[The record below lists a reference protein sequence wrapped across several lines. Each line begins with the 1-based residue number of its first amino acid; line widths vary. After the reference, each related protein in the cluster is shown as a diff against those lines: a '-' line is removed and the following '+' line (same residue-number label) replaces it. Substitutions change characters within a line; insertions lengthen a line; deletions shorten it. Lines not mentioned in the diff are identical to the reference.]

1 MTDKSNVNF
10 NTIMA
15 SSVHDMKNSLSIILD
30 TAETLGHDDGLS
42 KAQHQSLDLLHME
55 GERLNNTF
63 LQLLALYR
71 IENKQYSLN
80 IDSHNVYDC
89 LEEVMFENETQL
101 AHHNIEIK
109 IDCQPELEWFF
120 DRALTLGIINT
131 IINNALRHA
140 NSKIILSANDDNQ
153 ELNISIVDD
162 GPGYPDKLLNSDK
175 AEQSELDFNS
185 GNTGLGLH
193 FAKVVAEMHI
203 KGEQHGRI
211 ELSNDGIN
219 NGGKFSIYLP

>member
-1 MTDKSNVNF
+1 MTDKPDINF

-30 TAETLGHDDGLS
+30 TAESLANDDSLN
-42 KAQHQSLDLLHME
+42 KAQHKSLDLLHIE

-63 LQLLALYR
+63 IQLLALYR

-80 IDSHNVYDC
+80 IDSHNIYDC
-89 LEEVMFENETQL
+89 LEEAMFENETLL
-101 AHHNIEIK
+101 AHHNIELEIQCER
-109 IDCQPELEWFF
+109 DLEWFF
-120 DRALTLGIINT
+120 DRALILGIINT

-140 NSKIILSANDDNQ
+140 NNKIVLEANSA
-153 ELNISIVDD
+153 ESEIVISILDD
-162 GPGYPDKLLNSDK
+162 GSGYSDK
-175 AEQSELDFNS
+175 ILNRDDDEQSELSFNS

-193 FAKVVAEMHI
+193 FSKVVAEMHN
-203 KGEQHGRI
+203 KGEQHGHI

-219 NGGKFSIYLP
+219 GGGKFSIHLP

>member
-1 MTDKSNVNF
+1 MTDKSDINF

-30 TAETLGHDDGLS
+30 TAETLGHDDSLS
-42 KAQHQSLDLLHME
+42 KSQHQSLDLLHLE

-63 LQLLALYR
+63 IQLLALYR

-89 LEEVMFENETQL
+89 LEEAMFENETIL
-101 AHHNIEIK
+101 DHHNIEVEIQ
-109 IDCQPELEWFF
+109 CGRELEWFF

-140 NSKIILSANDDNQ
+140 KHKIILAADSDNA
-153 ELNISIVDD
+153 EIAISVLDD
-162 GPGYPDKLLNSDK
+162 GPGYPDKILSKDDN
-175 AEQSELDFNS
+175 EQSELSFNS

-193 FAKVVAEMHI
+193 FSKVVAEMHT
-203 KGEQHGRI
+203 KGEQHGHI

-219 NGGKFSIYLP
+219 GGGKFSIHLP

>member
-1 MTDKSNVNF
+1 MTDKQDIDF

-30 TAETLGHDDGLS
+30 TTETLSHDDSLNQN
-42 KAQHQSLDLLHME
+42 QHQALDLLHIE

-80 IDSHNVYDC
+80 IDSHNIFDC
-89 LEEVMFENETQL
+89 LEEAMFENETLL
-101 AHHNIEIK
+101 AHHNIEIE
-109 IDCQPELEWFF
+109 IQSERELEWFF

-140 NSKIILSANDDNQ
+140 RNKIILAADNDDNGVV
-153 ELNISIVDD
+153 ISILDD
-162 GPGYPDKLLNSDK
+162 GPGYPDKVINSDDN
-175 AEQSELDFNS
+175 EQQGLNFNS

-193 FAKVVAEMHI
+193 FAKVVADMHH
-203 KGEQHGRI
+203 KGDQHGHI
-211 ELSNDGIN
+211 ELCNAGIDG
-219 NGGKFSIYLP
+219 GGRFSIYLP

>member
-1 MTDKSNVNF
+1 MTDKANVNF

-15 SSVHDMKNSLSIILD
+15 SSVHDMKNSLSIILN
-30 TAETLGHDDGLS
+30 TAETLANDDSLS
-42 KAQHQSLDLLHME
+42 KTQHKSLDLLHIE
-55 GERLNNTF
+55 GGRLNNSF
-63 LQLLALYR
+63 IQLLALYR

-89 LEEVMFENETQL
+89 LEEAMFENETLL
-101 AHHNIEIK
+101 AHHNIELEIQS
-109 IDCQPELEWFF
+109 DQELEWFF

-140 NSKIILSANDDNQ
+140 NNKIVLAASEDATGLVINIL
-153 ELNISIVDD
+153 DD
-162 GPGYPDKLLNSDK
+162 GTGYPDQILNRDDD
-175 AEQSELDFNS
+175 EQSELSFNS

-193 FAKVVAEMHI
+193 FSKVVAEMHH
-203 KGEQHGRI
+203 KCEQRGHI

-219 NGGKFSIYLP
+219 GGGKFSIHLP

>member
-1 MTDKSNVNF
+1 MTDKANINF

-30 TAETLGHDDGLS
+30 TAERLANDDSLS
-42 KAQHQSLDLLHME
+42 KTQHQSLDLLHIE

-63 LQLLALYR
+63 IQLLALYR

-89 LEEVMFENETQL
+89 LEEAMFENETLL
-101 AHHNIEIK
+101 AHHNIELEIQC
-109 IDCQPELEWFF
+109 DQELEWYF
-120 DRALTLGIINT
+120 DKALTLGIINT

-140 NSKIILSANDDNQ
+140 NNKIILAANTS
-153 ELNISIVDD
+153 ETEVIISILDD
-162 GPGYPDKLLNSDK
+162 GTGYPDNILNRDDD
-175 AEQSELDFNS
+175 EQSELSFNS

-193 FAKVVAEMHI
+193 FAKVVAEMHH
-203 KGEQHGRI
+203 KGEQRGHI
-211 ELSNDGIN
+211 DLSNDGIN
-219 NGGKFSIYLP
+219 GGGKFSIHLP